1 MLGSLRFL
9 CHNETPSKKLIPN
22 ASFQRQIL
30 HQSSGMSSNALHSA
44 LDFEEP
50 GDASFSSKLKQMR
63 EKENQR
69 EKQRIQFA
77 EDSEVPKQSQSKMAS
92 QSILKQSPKSPKI
105 VIEQVELTNHENH
118 ANHENHP

>member
-92 QSILKQSPKSPKI
+92 QSILKQSPNPKI
-105 VIEQVELTNHENH
+105 VIEQVEHTENHEN
-118 ANHENHP
+118 ENHS